1 MRTAF
6 LFVFLFIS
14 YAVQAHRISR
24 GTKKL
29 VHKIEKCNR
38 LQGAH
43 VGYSGGTPQQYLD
56 FISLR
61 ERANTAELL
70 SLLKHKNS
78 VVKGYASWALADNKY
93 PKLYEV
99 LGLFLASEEKVE
111 GQHGCIVSRS
121 DLASEFYYRVYYEKY
136 DNNISKAD
144 SLFYVS
150 QIQQMDSVLLYSGKQ
165 SYLLDNA
172 LENNNANPKTYSR
185 IKELA
190 GERNPDAIVALA
202 KYQKQ
207 EDIPFFTKLDKNS
220 FAPIAVFP
228 DKAFWELLVSYKEE
242 KRTLPYFL
250 AVSSYKNDSAVLV
263 LNEIYAGCDSAQLN
277 LLDEAL
283 IKNYCVLYQDILL
296 KIWEEHKTIDL
307 YITQKLIVDCPEK
320 SSLAFTKGLL
330 TDQPFNL
337 LELDYNYG
345 TDDKIVPLMLKNI
358 SRYNPDS
365 LLSICNHTIDVADF
379 LILEKFLDFIELN
392 KFTGTTDNLFARM
405 SKEKHAYQIYHL
417 TKTLLSFKD
426 PETNKKLT
434 PALIAN
440 QVYWDSGNWS
450 ISFRKM
456 LRENGIE
463 FQY

>member
-14 YAVQAHRISR
+14 CAVHAQRISR

-61 ERANTAELL
+61 EKATTAELL
-70 SLLKHKNS
+70 SLLHYKNS

-121 DLASEFYYRVYYEKY
+121 DLASEFYYRVYYEKH

-144 SLFYVS
+144 SLFYAS
-150 QIQQMDSVLLYSGKQ
+150 QIWQMDSVLLYSGKE

-190 GERNPDAIVALA
+190 AERNPDAIVALA

-207 EDIPFFTKLDKNS
+207 EDVPFFIALDKNS
-220 FAPIAVFP
+220 FPAIAVFP
-228 DKAFWELLVSYKEE
+228 DNAFWNLLISHKET
-242 KRTLPYFL
+242 RSLNYFL
-250 AVSSYKNDSAVLV
+250 AVSSYKDERSLLV
-263 LNEIYAGCDSAQLN
+263 LNEIYEDCDSAQIN

-283 IKNYCVLYQDILL
+283 IKNYCVLYQDLLL
-296 KIWEEHKTIDL
+296 KIWEKHKTIDF

-365 LLSICNHTIDVADF
+365 LLSICNHNIDVADF

-392 KFTGTTDNLFARM
+392 QFTKTTDSLFVRM

-426 PETNKKLT
+426 PEINKRLT

-440 QVYWDSGNWS
+440 QVYWDTGNWS